1 MNTAMTSPVK
11 ILLLLSVLCAP
22 LAAWAIELDTAK
34 QQGLVGEQANGYLGS
49 VTGAASA
56 EVNALVKDVNA
67 KRRAKYQQIAT
78 KNNISMADVEALAGQ
93 KALERTASGHYI
105 KPAAGGWRKK

>member
-22 LAAWAIELDTAK
+22 LAAWGIELGSAK

-49 VTGAASA
+49 TGAQSA
-56 EVNALVKDVNA
+56 EVSALVKDVNGR
-67 KRRAKYQQIAT
+67 RRAKYQQIAT
-78 KNNISMADVEALAGQ
+78 KNGISMADVEALAGE
-93 KALERTASGHYI
+93 KAIARTASGNYI
-105 KPAAGGWRKK
+105 KPTTGGWRKK

>member
-1 MNTAMTSPVK
+1 MNNAMTSQVK
-11 ILLLLSVLCAP
+11 ILLLIGVLCAP
-22 LAAWAIELDTAK
+22 LMAWAVGLDAAK

-49 VTGAASA
+49 VTSAPSA
-56 EVNALVKDVNA
+56 EVAALIKDVNA

-78 KNNISMADVEALAGQ
+78 KNGISMADVEALAGE
-93 KALERTASGHYI
+93 KAITRTTSGNYI

>member
-1 MNTAMTSPVK
+1 MNNAMTSPVK

-22 LAAWAIELDTAK
+22 LAAWGIELGAAK

-49 VTGAASA
+49 VTGAPSA

-67 KRRAKYQQIAT
+67 RRRAKYQQIAT
-78 KNNISMADVEALAGQ
+78 KNNISTADVEALAGQ
-93 KALERTASGHYI
+93 KALDRTTSGNYI
-105 KPAAGGWRKK
+105 KPTAGGWRKK